1 MATKKGRQNRHK
13 RRLMYKIRKFEKAGK
28 KTEGLQ
34 KALDI
39 AEGKVQN
46 SGFKTGQAADP
57 RFKKKS

>member
-1 MATKKGRQNRHK
+1 
-13 RRLMYKIRKFEKAGK
+13 MYKIRKFEKAGK